1 MVDVSA
7 ETWNKVKVSVIKIHK
22 NNNVNKTLL
31 QLLCIFNIAKR
42 WSGKNIYDLIDKK
55 IKEKC
60 MVKRWVILQ
69 NNKLE
74 SIK

>member
-22 NNNVNKTLL
+22 KSNVNKTLL
-31 QLLCIFNIAKR
+31 QLLCISNIAKR

-55 IKEKC
+55 IKGKC
-60 MVKRWVILQ
+60 MVKTWVILQ